1 MNNENKEISIA
12 FIIYISIYLYKNT
25 HNIKYKYM

>member
-12 FIIYISIYLYKNT
+12 FIIYTNIYLYKNT